1 MPKAHKQREVASRFH
16 SRTDLPFPPLWS
28 FLNCETLQAC
38 CVENTPLV
46 TTTNIMIPHMYLRV
60 YEYPCALWRMLA
72 LRFTLNNGLSTNP
85 VPGTELGHL
94 HIIPLY
100 PEKAMAPHSSTLA

>member
-1 MPKAHKQREVASRFH
+1 
-16 SRTDLPFPPLWS
+16 
-28 FLNCETLQAC
+28 
-38 CVENTPLV
+38 
-46 TTTNIMIPHMYLRV
+46 MIPHMYLSV

-72 LRFTLNNGLSTNP
+72 LRFTLNNGLSPNP

-100 PEKAMAPHSSTLA
+100 PLPVLSSVKIRILLFCGTQLGITNNLLK